1 MKILVVGGGGR
12 EHALVW
18 KISQS
23 PRVKEIFCAPGNG
36 GIAELATC
44 IPIEPTD
51 SQQLAGFAEKE
62 KVDLTVVGPELPLTL
77 GIVDEFSR
85 RGLKVFGATRRA
97 AEIEGSKVFAKE
109 FMKKYSIP
117 SSQFS
122 VCTTAEEAFKLIK
135 HRWFSYPVVFK
146 ADGLAAGKGSIIVND
161 EAQAHEVTRQ
171 IMVERKFGAAGDR
184 MVVEEF
190 LRGEEVSFKV
200 ITDGERV
207 LPLAASQDHKAVYD
221 DDKGPNTGG
230 MGAFSPSPMVDEAL
244 HRQIMEEVI
253 YPTVR
258 GMAKEGR
265 EYRGVLYAG
274 LMITDEGPKVLEFNA
289 RFGDPET
296 QVVLPCMEG
305 DLVPLLEAVAEGSLE
320 GMEISWRDAVA
331 ICVVLASGGYP
342 GSYEKGKVI
351 SGLWEASGLDDV
363 LLFHAGTER
372 QEARF
377 LTAGGRVLGVTAV
390 APTFPEAIKQAY
402 DACQMIGFQGIHYRR
417 DIGKK
422 ALKFLNYY

>member
-1 MKILVVGGGGR
+1 M
-12 EHALVW
+12 W
-18 KISQS
+18 KINQS

-44 IPIEPTD
+44 VPIEPTD
-51 SQQLAGFAEKE
+51 LQQLADFAEKE

-85 RGLKVFGATRRA
+85 RGLRIFGATRRA

-109 FMKKYSIP
+109 FMQKYGIP

-122 VCTTAEEAFKLIK
+122 VCNTAEEAFELIK

-161 EAQAHEVTRQ
+161 KAQAHEVTRQ
-171 IMVERKFGAAGDR
+171 IMVERRFGAAGDR

-230 MGAFSPSPMVDEAL
+230 MGAFSPSPMVDESL

-296 QVVLPCMEG
+296 QVVLPRMEG
-305 DLVPLLEAVAEGSLE
+305 DIIPLLEAVAEDSLE
-320 GMEISWRDAVA
+320 GMEISWRDAAA

-342 GSYEKGKVI
+342 GKYEKGKVI
-351 SGLWEASGLDDV
+351 SGLWEASSLDDV

-372 QEARF
+372 RDGRF

-402 DACQMIGFQGIHYRR
+402 DACQMIGFQGMHYRR
-417 DIGKK
+417 DIGRK
-422 ALKFLNYY
+422 ALRWLEK

>member
-18 KISQS
+18 KIRQS
-23 PRVKEIFCAPGNG
+23 PRVKEVFCAPGNG
-36 GIAELATC
+36 GIAELAVC
-44 IPIEPTD
+44 LPIKPTD
-51 SQQLAGFAEKE
+51 IQQLASFAEKE

-85 RGLKVFGATRRA
+85 QGLGIFGANRRA

-109 FMKKYSIP
+109 FMQKYGIP
-117 SSQFS
+117 TPQFS
-122 VCTTAEEAFKLIK
+122 VCTTSEDAFELIREK
-135 HRWFSYPVVFK
+135 SFSYPVVFK
-146 ADGLAAGKGSIIVND
+146 TDGLAAGKGSIIVEN
-161 EAQAHEVTRQ
+161 EARAHEVVRQ
-171 IMVERKFGAAGDR
+171 IMVERRFGTAGDR

-200 ITDGERV
+200 ITDGKRV
-207 LPLAASQDHKAVYD
+207 IPLAASQDHKPVYD

-244 HRQIMEEVI
+244 HRQIMEEII

-258 GMAKEGR
+258 GMAEEGR

-274 LMITDEGPKVLEFNA
+274 LMITEEGPKVLEFNA

-296 QVVLPCMEG
+296 QVILPRMEG
-305 DLVPLLEAVAEGSLE
+305 DLVPLLEGVAEGSLE
-320 GMEISWRDAVA
+320 GGELSWRDAVA
-331 ICVVLASGGYP
+331 VCVVLASRGYP
-342 GSYEKGKVI
+342 GKYEKGKVI
-351 SGLWEASGLDDV
+351 SGLSEAARLDDV
-363 LLFHAGTER
+363 LLFHAGTEKR
-372 QEARF
+372 DDSF

-390 APTFPEAIKQAY
+390 APTFPEVISREY
-402 DACQMIGFQGIHYRR
+402 SACQMIGFEGMHYRR
-417 DIGKK
+417 DIGQK
-422 ALKFLNYY
+422 ALRFLN